1 VFDSPASSTTATG
14 GIQLMFLLSPDE
26 LAAAAASRI
35 RSQVR
40 RIRIISAVV
49 LPVVVLLV
57 GVSIGSLPAAVGV
70 AVVGA
75 FYYCLFF
82 WRLSPRRA
90 GRAAVR
96 RQLVDNPCLTGSF
109 TVDVEPAGVR
119 VQTATSSAS
128 FAWAHFPY
136 RAQADDLILLLTGPG
151 RGATGQ
157 PLPLRAVA
165 EAHRPHL
172 LGLLA
177 GHTQLIR

>member
-1 VFDSPASSTTATG
+1 
-14 GIQLMFLLSPDE
+14 MFLLSPDE
-26 LAAAAASRI
+26 LATATASRM

-40 RIRIISAVV
+40 RVRIVAAVV
-49 LPVVVLLV
+49 VPVAVLLV
-57 GVSIGSLPAAVGV
+57 GGSTGSFPAGITV
-70 AVVGA
+70 AAVGA

-96 RQLVDNPCLTGSF
+96 RQLADNPCLAGSF

-119 VQTATSSAS
+119 VQTATSSAA

-172 LGLLA
+172 LALLS

>member
-1 VFDSPASSTTATG
+1 
-14 GIQLMFLLSPDE
+14 MFLLSPDE
-26 LAAAAASRI
+26 LATAAASRI

-40 RIRIISAVV
+40 RIRIIAAVV
-49 LPVVVLLV
+49 VPVVVLLV
-57 GVSIGSLPAAVGV
+57 GVSTSLPAAIAV
-70 AVVGA
+70 AFVGA
-75 FYYCLFF
+75 FYYCLIF

-96 RQLVDNPCLTGSF
+96 RQLADNPFLTGSF

-119 VQTATSSAS
+119 VQTATSSAA

-136 RAQADDLILLLTGPG
+136 RAQADGLILLLTGPG

-177 GHTQLIR
+177 GHTQLIS